1 VTTDFDADFQIASL
15 VNTTA
20 DQEDYTLKAPLRCK
34 ATALDLR
41 FRTTSG
47 RPILRTLTA
56 EATING
62 PVSTETRT
70 LN

>member
-1 VTTDFDADFQIASL
+1 MGWVWLTL

-47 RPILRTLTA
+47 RPILRTITA
-56 EATING
+56 EAARSG
-62 PVSTETRT
+62 MSPQETRT